1 MDEHSLTATS
11 DAFDRPLHDLRISV
25 TDRCNFR
32 CPYCM
37 PAELYGEN
45 YQFHSREELLTF
57 EEIERLARI
66 FIDLGVEK
74 LRITG
79 GEPLLRHQL
88 PELIERLSSIPGLHD
103 LALTTNGFLLSKQAS
118 ALREAGLKRITVSLD
133 SRDEDIFKQMSGSKF
148 SPERVLE
155 GIEAADR
162 AGLHPIKINCMVA
175 RGINTH
181 TLVDLA
187 RHFHG
192 TGHILRFIEF
202 MDVGT
207 LNGWQLSEVV
217 TATEIAEIIHAE
229 LPIEPIDPNYRGETA
244 HRYRYVDGG
253 GEIGIIPSVSAPFCG
268 DCTRARL
275 TIEGKL
281 VTCLFAEGGADLRTP
296 LRSGASDTD
305 LREQIKTV
313 WSERTDRY
321 SEERADLMA
330 SDEPESHK
338 AKIEMYQIGG

>member
-1 MDEHSLTATS
+1 
-11 DAFDRPLHDLRISV
+11 
-25 TDRCNFR
+25 
-32 CPYCM
+32 M

-45 YQFHSREELLTF
+45 YQFHSRLELLTF

-88 PELIERLSSIPGLHD
+88 PELIERLSPIPGLRD
-103 LALTTNGFLLSKQAS
+103 LALTTNGFLLGEQAA
-118 ALREAGLKRITVSLD
+118 ALHDAGLRRITVSLD
-133 SRDEDIFKQMSGSKF
+133 SNDEEVFKRMSGSKF

-162 AGLHPIKINCMVA
+162 AGLRPIKINCMVQ
-175 RGINTH
+175 RGVNEH

-187 RHFHG
+187 RLFHG

-207 LNGWQLSEVV
+207 LNGWKLSEVV
-217 TATEIAEIIHAE
+217 SSAEIAELIHAE
-229 LPIEPIDPNYRGETA
+229 LPIEAIDPQYRGEVA
-244 HRYRYVDGG
+244 QRYRYADGG
-253 GEIGIIPSVSAPFCG
+253 GEIGIISSVSAPFCG

-275 TIEGKL
+275 TIEGKF
-281 VTCLFAEGGADLRTP
+281 VTCLFAADGVDLRSP
-296 LRSGASDTD
+296 LRSGASDAE
-305 LREQIKTV
+305 LREKIHTV

-321 SEERADLMA
+321 SEERAALME
-330 SDEPESHK
+330 SDDPNAHK